1 MILFSCSNEDA
12 AVEESQSNIVTLV
25 VTISTQSGTSPAN
38 ASSTTRSVI
47 TDNGDGTIS
56 TQWEVNDKV
65 WVCYN
70 GNSTEG
76 KVAQAIVTSVDVN
89 GNATITVDL
98 EDPKTGDSPIRFGF
112 PYNHWA
118 NNIDIHTQTGT
129 LEDIKDH
136 HAASLGVGVLNI
148 TDGNASLP
156 SGVTMTP
163 QVCIWKFRFKDGVN
177 DITSDIVN
185 LRITFGEDVYI
196 ITPSSQNS
204 IYVALNGDKIGES
217 IPKDI
222 TIRATTESGTYKISK
237 SGVRLYQGK
246 MYTSN
251 NLALTKL
258 TLDDISLQVLSSE
271 FIYET
276 APFPSCH
283 ASTVL
288 ETEDGL
294 LAAWFGGTQERNPD
308 VCIYSSRYNG
318 SSWSEPKLVADGIQS
333 ESLRYPCW
341 NPVLFRQ
348 SNGNIAL
355 FYKVGSSPEEWW
367 GEYKISVD
375 DGATWGGQVSLADGM
390 IGPIKNKPLQLPN
403 GRILYPTSKEYSSNN
418 WKVFIE
424 SSEQD
429 FFDWRI
435 QAIDNGEFNAIQ
447 PTLFYLNGK
456 LEMYCRTQE
465 GTIAKATST
474 DLGESWSALSGTTL
488 PNNNSGLD
496 GIVLDNGLRL
506 IVCNPI
512 TGGRNKLSIMGSL
525 DGEHWKE
532 MLVLEDHTSGE
543 FSYPATIRRSD
554 GTMEVTY
561 TYKREKIK
569 HMRIKI
575 LEK

>member
-1 MILFSCSNEDA
+1 MMLLSCSNENA
-12 AVEESQSNIVTLV
+12 AVKESRNNIVTLV
-25 VTISTQSGTSPAN
+25 TTLPTPTGTPPAN
-38 ASSTTRSVI
+38 APNITRSVM

-56 TQWEVNDKV
+56 TQWEENDKV
-65 WVCYN
+65 WVYYN

-76 KVAQAIVTSVDVN
+76 KVAQAIVTSVDIN

-112 PYNHWA
+112 PYNHWS
-118 NNIDIHTQTGT
+118 NNIDIHKQEGT
-129 LEDIKDH
+129 LQSLKDN
-136 HAASLGVGVLNI
+136 HAASLGEGILNI
-148 TDGNASLP
+148 SGDKASLL
-156 SGVTMTP
+156 SEVTMTP
-163 QVCIWKFRFKDGVN
+163 QVCIWKFGFKDGAN

-185 LRITFGEDVYI
+185 LRITFGEDEYVV
-196 ITPSSQNS
+196 TPSSLSS
-204 IYVALNGDKIGES
+204 IYVALNGDKVGEG

-237 SGVRLYQGK
+237 SEVCLYQGK

-258 TLDDISLQVLSSE
+258 TLDDFSLQVLSSE

-288 ETEDGL
+288 ETKDGL

-308 VCIYSSRYNG
+308 VCIYCSRYNG
-318 SSWSEPKLVADGIQS
+318 SSWSEPVLVADGIQS

-348 SNGNIAL
+348 SNGTIAM
-355 FYKVGSSPEEWW
+355 FYKVGPSPEEWW
-367 GEYKISVD
+367 GEYKISLD
-375 DGATWGGQVSLADGM
+375 DGATWGNRVKLADGM
-390 IGPIKNKPLQLPN
+390 LGPIKNKPLQLPN
-403 GRILYPTSKEYSSNN
+403 ERVLYPTSKEYSLNN

-429 FFDWRI
+429 FSDWRI
-435 QAIDNGEFNAIQ
+435 QTVDNGEFNAIQ

-474 DLGESWSALSGTTL
+474 DLGKSWSALSGTTL

-512 TGGRNKLSIMGSL
+512 TGDRNRLSVMGSL

-532 MLVLEDHTSGE
+532 MLVLENQLSGE

-569 HMRIKI
+569 HVHLNI
-575 LEK
+575 LEV